1 MLQGWLLPL
10 PIETLSIFSPVTVY
24 RQVLDSI
31 TDSMDMNLSPFQEIV
46 EDRGAWHA
54 VAHVVSKSQTQLSD
68 WRTTVLISAT
78 KRTFTEHWGLDR
90 GNLQFSK

>member
-1 MLQGWLLPL
+1 MNSLQDMLQGWLLPL

-68 WRTTVLISAT
+68 
-78 KRTFTEHWGLDR
+78 
-90 GNLQFSK
+90 